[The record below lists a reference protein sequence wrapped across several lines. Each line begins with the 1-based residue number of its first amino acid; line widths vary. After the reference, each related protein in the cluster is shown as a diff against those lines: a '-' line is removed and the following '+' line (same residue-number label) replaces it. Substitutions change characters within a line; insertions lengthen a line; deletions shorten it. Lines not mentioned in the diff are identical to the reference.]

1 MKDIFDRLAA
11 AWRGASDNNVGIL
24 AAGIAYYAFLALV
37 PLLASAVLG
46 YGLFTG
52 PETVARHIAALAG
65 MLPAAAADLIG
76 DQLAAVVA
84 TSSGQKGLGLLLA
97 LALALVGARNG
108 AASIITGVSIAYDS
122 TARRSFVRG
131 NLVALA
137 ITLGAL
143 VGAGV
148 VAGILAV
155 TAALESWAPEM
166 YGAAAL
172 LGKIASYAVLLGA
185 GVAAAATLY
194 RRVVPDI
201 TPGWR
206 EVLPGALL
214 AGIGWVLFTL
224 GFGIYVANFGNYN
237 ATYGSLGAVVVLL
250 TWLYL
255 VAYVLLLGAE
265 LNAVQP
271 ERAKIAPQ
279 PASA

>member
-1 MKDIFDRLAA
+1 M
-11 AWRGASDNNVGIL
+11 
-24 AAGIAYYAFLALV
+24 
-37 PLLASAVLG
+37 
-46 YGLFTG
+46 
-52 PETVARHIAALAG
+52 
-65 MLPAAAADLIG
+65 
-76 DQLAAVVA
+76 
-84 TSSGQKGLGLLLA
+84 
-97 LALALVGARNG
+97 
-108 AASIITGVSIAYDS
+108 
-122 TARRSFVRG
+122 
-131 NLVALA
+131 
-137 ITLGAL
+137 
-143 VGAGV
+143 GAGV

-206 EVLPGALL
+206 AVLPGALL

-265 LNAVQP
+265 LNAVRP
-271 ERAKIAPQ
+271 ERARSCVPFRSGARKVRAAFRRFLRSGARSHGQHRAWDRQHSHQRRRRAHSRP
-279 PASA
+279 